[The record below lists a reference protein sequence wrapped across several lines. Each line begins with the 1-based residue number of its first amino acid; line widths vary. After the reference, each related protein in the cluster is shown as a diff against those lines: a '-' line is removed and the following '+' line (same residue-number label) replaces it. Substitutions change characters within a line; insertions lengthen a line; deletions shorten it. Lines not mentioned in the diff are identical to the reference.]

1 MAEGEYFVPYSSHSN
16 LREIEAFVAS
26 VRPSV
31 LKCVVRESKSNL
43 QKIGTGTSTHFNSYM
58 FSLQSMRQTGYELLL
73 KKYVDIK
80 TASKEFLSLMNPGVM
95 TEISKRLGLKETAA

>member
-1 MAEGEYFVPYSSHSN
+1 MTYSRNKRGNKYIKITPTGWANIKDYIEMAEGEYFVPYSSHSN
-16 LREIEAFVAS
+16 FKEIEAFVAS

-58 FSLQSMRQTGYELLL
+58 FSLQSMR
-73 KKYVDIK
+73 
-80 TASKEFLSLMNPGVM
+80 
-95 TEISKRLGLKETAA
+95 